1 MVGNITTPAT
11 LDSVAP
17 IHRTVLYFQFLVA
30 AVTVLLSLSW
40 VGSYLNGFFAAWA
53 LTLALLMIPG
63 LKKNGAL
70 DKIIQLALSKAK
82 MH

>member
-1 MVGNITTPAT
+1 M
-11 LDSVAP
+11 
-17 IHRTVLYFQFLVA
+17 
-30 AVTVLLSLSW
+30 TVLLSLSW
-40 VGSYLNGFFAAWA
+40 IGSYLNGFFAAWA

-63 LKKNGAL
+63 LKKNGCL